1 MPNVTETHTC
11 GRHVYLIDQ
20 TSEKVE
26 TVQERVTSGI
36 IAHQTV
42 VEMQSYV
49 HEQTWEI
56 KRSCP
61 KKLCQYSWNGW
72 LLADSGAKVHMF
84 VAEMLSISLLIYLI
98 DDHGDVLIK
107 T

>member
-1 MPNVTETHTC
+1 MPAELMDILTIQNTLTDMPNVTETHTC

-49 HEQTWEI
+49 HEQT
-56 KRSCP
+56 
-61 KKLCQYSWNGW
+61 
-72 LLADSGAKVHMF
+72 
-84 VAEMLSISLLIYLI
+84 
-98 DDHGDVLIK
+98 
-107 T
+107 